1 MDKQQIEIVIKTDG
15 TGEESVSGVSGP
27 DCEALTDSFEK
38 VLGVVTKREKKPDYY
53 NQTQKQGGNVT
64 TSV

>member
-15 TGEESVSGVSGP
+15 TVEESVSGVSGP
-27 DCEALTDSFEK
+27 DCETLTDSFEK
-38 VLGVVTKREKKPDYY
+38 MLGVVTEREKKPDYY

-64 TSV
+64 TNV